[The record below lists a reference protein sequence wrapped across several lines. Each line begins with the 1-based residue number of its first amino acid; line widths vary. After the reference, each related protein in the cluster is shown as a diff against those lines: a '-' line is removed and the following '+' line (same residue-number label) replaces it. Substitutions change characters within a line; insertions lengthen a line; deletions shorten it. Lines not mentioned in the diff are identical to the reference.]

1 MTQPTFARRPASDS
15 AVSSSRRDF
24 LKVGAVAATIPAL
37 AAQFA
42 SSAHASGSDTLKVG
56 LIGCGGRGSGAAVQ
70 ALSADPNV
78 ELVAMGDAF
87 GDALNFSLTQLTK
100 NESLLAKVKVDDDH
114 KFVGLD
120 AYKKVIDVSDV
131 VLLASPPG

>member
-1 MTQPTFARRPASDS
+1 MTQPTSARRSASDS

-70 ALSADPNV
+70 ALSADPNL

-87 GDALNFSLTQLTK
+87 GDALNSSLAHLK
-100 NESLLAKVKVDDDH
+100 KSEALAPKVKVNDDH
-114 KFVGLD
+114 QFVGLD
-120 AYKKVIDVSDV
+120 AY
-131 VLLASPPG
+131 